1 MKNLVLMRHA
11 RTEHHN
17 VGGDRARRLVPEGR
31 AASVAAGRELAALG
45 LQYAL
50 VSTATRTRETFE
62 ALGLDIPA
70 EFQDAIYEGG
80 IDTVMQRISEMEE
93 GISNLLVVG
102 HSPVIPSLAAHL
114 TFAKNPSEADQLQ
127 CHFPTSTYS
136 VFQIDGKWA
145 DFAYDGDLDVTMTQ
159 IQRP

>member
-1 MKNLVLMRHA
+1 MKTLVLMRHA
-11 RTEHHN
+11 RAENHN
-17 VGGDRARRLVPEGR
+17 VAGDKARRLMPDGV
-31 AASVAAGRELAALG
+31 AASVAAGRELAGLD

-50 VSTATRTRETFE
+50 VSAAARTRETFE
-62 ALGLDIPA
+62 ALDLGIPA
-70 EFQDAIYEGG
+70 EFQDALYEGG
-80 IDTVMQRISEMEE
+80 MDTVMQRISEMEE
-93 GISNLLVVG
+93 SIRNVLVVG

-136 VFQIDGKWA
+136 VFQIEGTWA
-145 DFAYDGDLDVTMTQ
+145 NFEYDGDIDVTMTR